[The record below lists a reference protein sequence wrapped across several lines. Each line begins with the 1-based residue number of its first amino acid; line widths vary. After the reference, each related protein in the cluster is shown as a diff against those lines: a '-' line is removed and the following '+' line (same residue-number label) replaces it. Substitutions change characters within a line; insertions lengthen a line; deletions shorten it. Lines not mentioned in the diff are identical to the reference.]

1 MQTLA
6 VQLLGRFSVTVDGV
20 AVSGDAWRSRRAA
33 DVVKLLA
40 LAPGHRLHRARI
52 MEALWPESDP
62 EASGTNLRKAVHFAR
77 LAIGDEQAIVN
88 EGGVLVLG
96 PGAAVESDVE
106 RFEAAAQRGLDAGD
120 TSVCRAA
127 AELYHGDLLP
137 DDVYESWSIEPR
149 ARLRRRYLEVLR
161 AGALWDRLAE
171 EDPTDERA
179 ARALMRAHL
188 EGGERREAIRCFE
201 RLREALR
208 DHLGVGPDPATVALY
223 EDVLALEGAEP
234 PSNAERAHALL
245 AWALVHMNRHDIA
258 EAERAAVEA
267 RAIALDSGLGRE
279 LGEAAVILA
288 KVAMAQGRWREQF
301 GEELAE
307 SMRLRANMEP
317 IVYDAHLCLA
327 EYYLTGPEGYD
338 TVAEFARQMM
348 GIAAEAG
355 SETGAALALLMLGE
369 AELLAGRLSQAEEHL
384 REAAQANDR
393 QGCVSGAALAR
404 QRLAEAAVSRGRR
417 YEGNRLLNRARSLAY
432 RSDIV
437 SHLLV
442 RVFGT
447 MIQAAAD
454 PKKAV
459 KVLREAEREL
469 AQMEAC
475 EPCSMGYLTSAA
487 TASARAGELDRA
499 RSFIAEAERIAGMWQ
514 GGPWTGAVW
523 EARGNLRQATGE
535 DEQARAMFREAAE
548 AFTHAGN
555 PADAA
560 RCLEAAAGSATRSRG
575 HPLGDVRRGESRAY
589 GSQRSGGSASG
600 KRSALPGGSRR
611 GSSRTPSASAS
622 GAPKP
627 DQ

>member
-6 VQLLGRFSVTVDGV
+6 VQLLSGFSVAVDGV
-20 AVSGDAWRSRRAA
+20 AISGDAWRSRRAA
-33 DVVKLLA
+33 DVVKLLV
-40 LAPGHRLHRARI
+40 LAPGHRMHRAQI

-88 EGGVLVLG
+88 ERGVLVLG
-96 PGAAVESDVE
+96 SGASVESDVE
-106 RFEAAAQRGLDAGD
+106 HFEAAVQRGLDVGD
-120 TSVCRAA
+120 RAMYRAA
-127 AELYHGDLLP
+127 ADLYRGELLP
-137 DDVYESWSIEPR
+137 DDVYESWSVEPR
-149 ARLRRRYLEVLR
+149 ARLRWRYLEVLH

-188 EGGERREAIRCFE
+188 EAGERREAIRSFE

-234 PSNAERAHALL
+234 PTNAERAHALL

-258 EAERAAVEA
+258 EAERAAAEA
-267 RAIALDSGLGRE
+267 RAIALDAGLGRE

-301 GEELAE
+301 AEELVE
-307 SMRLRANMEP
+307 SMRMQANMEP

-327 EYYLTGPEGYD
+327 EYYLTGPDGYD

-348 GIAAEAG
+348 RIAEEAG
-355 SETGAALALLMLGE
+355 SATGRALALLMLGE
-369 AELLAGRLSQAEEHL
+369 AELLAGRLVEAEKHL
-384 REAAQANDR
+384 KEAAQANDR
-393 QGCVSGAALAR
+393 EGCISGAALAR

-417 YEGNRLLNRARSLAY
+417 YEGNRLLNRARSLAH
-432 RSDIV
+432 RSDIAT
-437 SHLLV
+437 HLLV

-459 KVLREAEREL
+459 RVLHEAEREL
-469 AQMEAC
+469 AQMKAC
-475 EPCSMGYLTSAA
+475 EPCSMGYLTIAA

-499 RSFIAEAERIAGMWQ
+499 RLFIAEAERIAGMWQ

-523 EARGNLRQATGE
+523 EVRGNLRQAAGE

-548 AFTHAGN
+548 AFARAGN
-555 PADAA
+555 QSDAA
-560 RCLEAAAGSATRSRG
+560 RCLVSAAE
-575 HPLGDVRRGESRAY
+575 VRYEGIGREGRH
-589 GSQRSGGSASG
+589 G
-600 KRSALPGGSRR
+600 
-611 GSSRTPSASAS
+611 
-622 GAPKP
+622 
-627 DQ
+627 

>member
-1 MQTLA
+1 MQTLT
-6 VQLLGRFSVTVDGV
+6 VQLLSGFSAAVDGV
-20 AVSGDAWRSRRAA
+20 AISGDAWRSRRAA

-40 LAPGHRLHRARI
+40 LAPGHRMHRGQI

-62 EASGTNLRKAVHFAR
+62 EGSGANLRKAVHFAR
-77 LAIGDEQAIVN
+77 LAIGDEHAIVN
-88 EGGVLVLG
+88 ERGVLVLG
-96 PGAAVESDVE
+96 PGASVESDVE
-106 RFEAAAQRGLDAGD
+106 RFEAAAQRALDVGD
-120 TSVCRAA
+120 RAMCRAA
-127 AELYHGDLLP
+127 VDLYRGELLP
-137 DDVYESWSIEPR
+137 DDVYESWSVEPR
-149 ARLRRRYLEVLR
+149 ARQRRRYLEVLR

-188 EGGERREAIRCFE
+188 EAGERREAIRSFE

-234 PSNAERAHALL
+234 PSDADRAHALL
-245 AWALVHMNRHDIA
+245 AWALVHMNRHDIVK
-258 EAERAAVEA
+258 AERAAAEA

-301 GEELAE
+301 AEELAE
-307 SMRLRANMEP
+307 SMRMRADMEP

-338 TVAEFARQMM
+338 AVAKFAREMM
-348 GIAAEAG
+348 RIAEGAG
-355 SETGAALALLMLGE
+355 SATGGALALLMLGE
-369 AELLAGRLSQAEEHL
+369 AELLAGRLVEAEEHL
-384 REAAQANDR
+384 KEAAQANDR
-393 QGCVSGAALAR
+393 EGCISGAALAR
-404 QRLAEAAVSRGRR
+404 QRLAEAAVTRGRK
-417 YEGNRLLNRARSLAY
+417 YEGRRLLSRARSLAY

-454 PKKAV
+454 PKKATA
-459 KVLREAEREL
+459 VLREAEREL
-469 AQMEAC
+469 AQMETC

-487 TASARAGELDRA
+487 TASARAGKLARA

-523 EARGNLRQATGE
+523 EARGDLRQAEGE
-535 DEQARAMFREAAE
+535 DALARAMFREAAD
-548 AFTHAGN
+548 AFARAGSQS
-555 PADAA
+555 DAA
-560 RCLEAAAGSATRSRG
+560 RCRGAAAGVREESIGREA
-575 HPLGDVRRGESRAY
+575 RRG
-589 GSQRSGGSASG
+589 
-600 KRSALPGGSRR
+600 
-611 GSSRTPSASAS
+611 
-622 GAPKP
+622 
-627 DQ
+627 